1 MCASL
6 GVHNFCTTG
15 SPICSLLDVSYVPC
29 IRTGNTQFKGR
40 AREHN
45 SLCLTC
51 VYVCVVIPS
60 IIIASAHLSVYSVW
74 AHQPGSH
81 RRKANTVVFSFWGEK
96 RHISAQYCVLYYCRC
111 VACVC
116 VFVQLLYVCGKECV
130 CVLAC
135 LCARYCSTCAIY
147 VWLIRCARACACK
160 DVSGGGGG

>member
-15 SPICSLLDVSYVPC
+15 SPICCLLNESYVPC
-29 IRTGNTQFKGR
+29 IRTDNTQFKGR

-45 SLCLTC
+45 SWCLMC

-60 IIIASAHLSVYSVW
+60 ILSASLHLSVYSVW

-116 VFVQLLYVCGKECV
+116 VLCSYCMCAGRSVFACLRV
-130 CVLAC
+130 CVRATAQPV
-135 LCARYCSTCAIY
+135 LCMY
-147 VWLIRCARACACK
+147 
-160 DVSGGGGG
+160 G